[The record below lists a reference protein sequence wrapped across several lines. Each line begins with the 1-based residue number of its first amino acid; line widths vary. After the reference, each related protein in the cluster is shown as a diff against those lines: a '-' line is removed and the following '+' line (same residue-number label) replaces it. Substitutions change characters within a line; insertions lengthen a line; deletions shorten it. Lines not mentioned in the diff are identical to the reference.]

1 MRRACCLFAMLFASI
16 AAAQEPP
23 TLGWERTLV
32 SNPAKIKGLKRWTV
46 EARYPRG
53 GIQVA
58 AFSPD
63 GKRLATLGADQT
75 LRLWEMP
82 SAKLLTAAPV
92 PGASHYPQMA
102 WATDSSALGLL
113 GKAIILDGNVHDGAH
128 LVVLDGK
135 SLRTRYVVA
144 TPDAEAFCWSPDAK
158 QAAVG
163 SRAGLSVIDL
173 ATGKE
178 AWADRIEIPAAFAG
192 NTLPEMAL
200 HPAWSP
206 DGTKIAA
213 VRGWLAPAN
222 PKLSPGQW
230 VPGFHDQLHFWDVKA
245 KARTRS
251 DAIPGLSCPRAI
263 AWDPQS
269 RHVAFWVRSLDD
281 EVPGKPYLCVAYGD
295 KTNVRKC
302 PKLTDEF
309 PAVILDYHRLG
320 SALHWGADAVTLYA
334 GRQALKPFEDKV
346 ERTTPI
352 PLDAD
357 DVIVPSPDGKT
368 LVALQPI
375 GVHWGSTEVM
385 RLALY
390 DGAKGKPL
398 GVIEGFGYKY
408 ANVYRGLRNMDQ
420 MDSETRAYG
429 IYPWLGRDEFA
440 FGGFVWSLA
449 KAERGRVVTPMGTEL
464 TPMTSPTGK
473 YVIRMINKGTVRVF
487 TGGATPK
494 IVKDVD
500 EVTSVGKA
508 TVSWS
513 ADEKRVAVLFQLP
526 EYWARLHILSLPD
539 GKVLGTW
546 QGFSAD
552 HVALSPDGKRAAI
565 SWGSA
570 VKVCTVG
577 RRDPETMPDL
587 GYVPGWSADGKHLAG
602 VSEST
607 GTIWMSSDPER
618 KPAAAPAR
626 LYSRKPGS
634 AAWSLAGAVSGIRFY
649 NADTRETAA
658 TLLRLR
664 MQPAPVDVILTGDGH
679 FKTFGA
685 ADGLLVY
692 IAETEAGDMVALSP
706 KDFEAK
712 YGWRNN
718 PAKVKVAMPEPKA
731 K

>member
-1 MRRACCLFAMLFASI
+1 MRRVCCLFTVLFAS
-16 AAAQEPP
+16 AAIAQEAP
-23 TLGWERTLV
+23 TLGWERALV
-32 SNPAKIKGLKRWTV
+32 SSPAKIKGLKRWTV
-46 EARYPRG
+46 EAKYPRG
-53 GIQVA
+53 GTLIA

-63 GKRLATLGADQT
+63 GKRLATLNFEQT
-75 LRLWEMP
+75 LRVWEVP
-82 SAKLLTAAPV
+82 TAKLLTAAPV
-92 PGASHYPQMA
+92 PIDLLQMA
-102 WATDSSALGLL
+102 WAPDGSALGLL
-113 GKAIILDGNVHDGAH
+113 GKAIILDGKVHDGAH

-135 SLRTRYVVA
+135 TLRTRHVVA
-144 TPDAEAFCWSPDAK
+144 TPDVEAFCWSPDAK
-158 QAAVG
+158 LAAVG

-178 AWADRIEIPAAFAG
+178 AWTDRIEIPATFAG

-213 VRGWLAPAN
+213 VRGWVTAAN
-222 PKLSPGQW
+222 PKQSPGQW
-230 VPGFHDQLHFWDVKA
+230 MPGFHDQLHFWDVKT
-245 KARTRS
+245 KTRIRS
-251 DAIPGLSCPRAI
+251 DAIPGLGCPRAI

-269 RHVAFWVRSLDD
+269 RHVAFWVRPLDG
-281 EVPGKPYLCVAYGD
+281 EAPGKPYLCIDYGD
-295 KTNVRKC
+295 KPNLRKC
-302 PKLTDEF
+302 PTLTDEF
-309 PAVILDYHRLG
+309 PAIPYDTHRRG
-320 SALHWGADAVTLYA
+320 SVLHWDADTVTLYA
-334 GRQALKPFEDKV
+334 GRQVLKPFEDKV
-346 ERTTPI
+346 ERTANV
-352 PLDAD
+352 PLDSD
-357 DVIVPSPDGKT
+357 DTVVPSPDGKT
-368 LVALQPI
+368 LAALQTV
-375 GVHWGSTEVM
+375 GEHWVATETM
-385 RLALY
+385 RVALY
-390 DGAKGKPL
+390 DAVKGKPL
-398 GVIEGFGYKY
+398 PSVIEGFGYKY
-408 ANVYRGLRNMDQ
+408 GSVYRGLRNMDQ
-420 MDSETRAYG
+420 MDSEARAYG

-449 KAERGRVVTPMGTEL
+449 RAERGRVVTQMGTEL
-464 TPMTSPTGK
+464 TPMSSPTGK
-473 YVIRMINKGTVRVF
+473 YIIRMINKGTVRVF
-487 TGGATPK
+487 TSGTAPK
-494 IVKDVD
+494 IVADVD

-526 EYWARLHILSLPD
+526 EFWAKLHILSLPD
-539 GKVLGTW
+539 GKVLGSW
-546 QGFSAD
+546 RGFSAD

-577 RRDPETMPDL
+577 SRDPETMPDL

-607 GTIWMSSDPER
+607 GAIWMSSDPER
-618 KPAAAPAR
+618 KPTAAPAR